1 MEMCRGHLE
10 EVVLHD
16 ETGKSP
22 DIQFR
27 LDDTCQMLE
36 ISEYNCK
43 CSACGKDGIYPLL
56 SWKYCPN
63 CGRTVKDGARW
74 SRGEAA
80 EPQYSG
86 AIDLLMEEKA

>member
-1 MEMCRGHLE
+1 MIEVCVDMEMCRGHLE

-56 SWKYCPN
+56 SWKYCPH
-63 CGRTVKDGARW
+63 CGRR
-74 SRGEAA
+74 
-80 EPQYSG
+80 
-86 AIDLLMEEKA
+86 IDPPLTQG